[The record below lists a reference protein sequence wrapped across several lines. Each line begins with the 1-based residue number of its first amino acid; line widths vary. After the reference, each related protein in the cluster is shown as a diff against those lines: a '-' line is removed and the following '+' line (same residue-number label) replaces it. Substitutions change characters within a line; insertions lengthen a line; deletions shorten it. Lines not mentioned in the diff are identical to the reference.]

1 MSAGESSG
9 DHHGAAVAGEIRRKL
24 PEARLFGIG
33 GREMAAAGVSR
44 IAGLDEL
51 SVMGGT
57 EVLRRLPGFLR
68 LERRIRRLFVTEDVR
83 LFLPID
89 YPGLNLR
96 LARSARRQGRRVLYY
111 IAPQVWAWREGRA
124 SKLRRDCDR
133 VLTVLPFEGALLERH
148 GVPTDFVGHPLLDA
162 TRATDGGAGA
172 RPPTGS
178 PAATGT
184 PGTVEGRTCGGGR
197 VIGLF
202 PGSRA
207 QEVRCM
213 LPVFAEAARQLAGRH
228 PDLDFIIARPPH
240 LPESLYAGAGF
251 PTAGAREATERS
263 WAALTKSGT
272 ITLELALAG
281 VPMVVG
287 YRMGTVEW
295 AIGRRLVR
303 VSSIVL
309 VNLVAE
315 APVVP
320 EFLQDQLTAE
330 RAAQALEALLRDEA
344 PARREMLRGF
354 DIVRERLGKPGCAA
368 RVARHAIE
376 LLEGPD
382 SESRSGAPC

>member
-1 MSAGESSG
+1 M
-9 DHHGAAVAGEIRRKL
+9 
-24 PEARLFGIG
+24 
-33 GREMAAAGVSR
+33 SR

-68 LERRIRRLFVTEDVR
+68 LERRIRRLFMTEDVR

-124 SKLRRDCDR
+124 AKLRRDCDR
-133 VLTVLPFEGALLERH
+133 VLTVLPFEAALLERH
-148 GVPTDFVGHPLLDA
+148 GVRTDFVGHPLLDA
-162 TRATDGGAGA
+162 TRPPDGGTGAGPRA
-172 RPPTGS
+172 GSTG
-178 PAATGT
+178 PHAASGSSAAS
-184 PGTVEGRTCGGGR
+184 GDRTSGPGR

-213 LPVFAEAARQLAGRH
+213 LPVFAGAARQLARRH

-251 PTAGAREATERS
+251 RTAGAREATARS

-287 YRMGTVEW
+287 YRMGRVEW

-303 VSSIVL
+303 VPSIVL

-320 EFLQDQLTAE
+320 EFLQDRLTAE
-330 RAAQALEALLRDEA
+330 RAAEVLEGLLGEEA
-344 PARREMLRGF
+344 PARREMLRSF
-354 DIVRERLGKPGCAA
+354 EIVRERLGKPGCAR

-376 LLEGPD
+376 LLGDPD
-382 SESRSGAPC
+382 ADGRSGGPC

>member
-1 MSAGESSG
+1 M
-9 DHHGAAVAGEIRRKL
+9 
-24 PEARLFGIG
+24 G
-33 GREMAAAGVSR
+33 GREMEAAGVSR
-44 IAGLDEL
+44 VARLDEL

-124 SKLRRDCDR
+124 GKLRRDCDR
-133 VLTVLPFEGALLERH
+133 VLTVLPFEAALLERH
-148 GVPTDFVGHPLLDA
+148 GVRTDFVGHPLLDA
-162 TRATDGGAGA
+162 TSAPDGGAGA
-172 RPPTGS
+172 HAAMES
-178 PAATGT
+178 PAASE
-184 PGTVEGRTCGGGR
+184 VRASGGDR

-207 QEVRCM
+207 QEVRHM
-213 LPVFAEAARQLAGRH
+213 LPVFAETARRLAGRH

-240 LPESLYAGAGF
+240 LPESLYAAAGF

-287 YRMGTVEW
+287 YRMGRVEW

-303 VSSIVL
+303 VPSIVL

-320 EFLQDQLTAE
+320 EFLQDRLTAE
-330 RAAQALEALLRDEA
+330 QAAEALEGLLREEA

-354 DIVRERLGKPGCAA
+354 GIVRERLGKPGCAA

-376 LLEGPD
+376 LLGDSDSRGRPGGP
-382 SESRSGAPC
+382 C

>member
-1 MSAGESSG
+1 MPAT
-9 DHHGAAVAGEIRRKL
+9 
-24 PEARLFGIG
+24 RLFGIG
-33 GREMAAAGVSR
+33 GREMEAAGVSR

-57 EVLRRLPGFLR
+57 EVLRRLPGFIR

-111 IAPQVWAWREGRA
+111 IAPQVWAWREGRVRN
-124 SKLRRDCDR
+124 LRRDCDR
-133 VLTVLPFEGALLERH
+133 VLTVLPFEAALLKRY
-148 GVPTDFVGHPLLDA
+148 GVRAEFVGHPLLDA
-162 TRATDGGAGA
+162 PDPPEGGDDDGAAPVSRAAAGA
-172 RPPTGS
+172 RTAG
-178 PAATGT
+178 A
-184 PGTVEGRTCGGGR
+184 GR

-207 QEVRCM
+207 QEVRYM
-213 LPVFAEAARQLAGRH
+213 LPVFAAAARRLARRH

-240 LPESLYAGAGF
+240 LPESLYAEAGF
-251 PTAGAREATERS
+251 PTAGAGEATARS

-287 YRMGTVEW
+287 YRMGRVEW

-303 VSSIVL
+303 VPSIVL

-320 EFLQDQLTAE
+320 ELLQDGLTVGQAAE
-330 RAAQALEALLRDEA
+330 ALELLLAEEA

-354 DIVRERLGKPGCAA
+354 NVVRERLGKPGCSARAA
-368 RVARHAIE
+368 EHAIE
-376 LLEGPD
+376 LLAGSQPGRAPD
-382 SESRSGAPC
+382 AAC

>member
-1 MSAGESSG
+1 M
-9 DHHGAAVAGEIRRKL
+9 
-24 PEARLFGIG
+24 
-33 GREMAAAGVSR
+33 SR

-68 LERRIRRLFVTEDVR
+68 LERSIRGLFVTEDVR

-124 SKLRRDCDR
+124 AKLRRDCDR
-133 VLTVLPFEGALLERH
+133 VLTVLPFEAALLERH
-148 GVPTDFVGHPLLDA
+148 GVRTDFVGHPLLDA
-162 TRATDGGAGA
+162 RRPPDGGAGA
-172 RPPTGS
+172 PVVSGS
-178 PAATGT
+178 PAASG
-184 PGTVEGRTCGGGR
+184 VHVSGGDR

-207 QEVRCM
+207 QEVRHM
-213 LPVFAEAARQLAGRH
+213 LPVFAEAARRLAGRH
-228 PDLDFIIARPPH
+228 PDLAFIIARPPH

-281 VPMVVG
+281 VPMIVG
-287 YRMGTVEW
+287 YRMGSVEW

-303 VSSIVL
+303 VPSIVL

-315 APVVP
+315 ASVVP
-320 EFLQDQLTAE
+320 EFLQDRLTAE
-330 RAAQALEALLRDEA
+330 RAAEALEALLREEA

-354 DIVRERLGKPGCAA
+354 DVVRERLGKPGCAA

-376 LLEGPD
+376 LLGDPDAEGPP
-382 SESRSGAPC
+382 GGPC

>member
-1 MSAGESSG
+1 M
-9 DHHGAAVAGEIRRKL
+9 
-24 PEARLFGIG
+24 FGIG
-33 GREMAAAGVSR
+33 GREMEAAGVSR

-68 LERRIRRLFVTEDVR
+68 LERRIRRLLVTEDVR

-124 SKLRRDCDR
+124 GKLRRDCDR
-133 VLTVLPFEGALLERH
+133 VLTVLPFEAALLERH
-148 GVPTDFVGHPLLDA
+148 GVRTDFVGHPLLDA
-162 TRATDGGAGA
+162 THAPDGGAA
-172 RPPTGS
+172 APAAPGS
-178 PAATGT
+178 PG
-184 PGTVEGRTCGGGR
+184 PSGGRTSGGGR
-197 VIGLF
+197 AIGLF

-213 LPVFAEAARQLAGRH
+213 LPVFAEAARQLQGRH

-251 PTAGAREATERS
+251 PTATAREVTDRS

-287 YRMGTVEW
+287 YRMGRVEW

-303 VSSIVL
+303 VPSIVL

-315 APVVP
+315 TPVVQ
-320 EFLQDQLTAE
+320 EFLQDRLTAE
-330 RAAQALEALLRDEA
+330 RAAKALEALLGEEA

-354 DIVRERLGKPGCAA
+354 EIVRDRLGKPGCAA

-376 LLEGPD
+376 LLGEPD
-382 SESRSGAPC
+382 SEHRPGGPC

>member
-1 MSAGESSG
+1 M
-9 DHHGAAVAGEIRRKL
+9 
-24 PEARLFGIG
+24 
-33 GREMAAAGVSR
+33 SR

-68 LERRIRRLFVTEDVR
+68 LERRIRRLFLTEDVR

-111 IAPQVWAWREGRA
+111 IAPQVWAWREGRTA
-124 SKLRRDCDR
+124 KLRRDCDR
-133 VLTVLPFEGALLERH
+133 VLTVLPFEAALLERH

-162 TRATDGGAGA
+162 TRAPDDGA
-172 RPPTGS
+172 RAPAACGS
-178 PAATGT
+178 PAAS
-184 PGTVEGRTCGGGR
+184 GGGTSGGDR

-213 LPVFAEAARQLAGRH
+213 LPVFAEAARQLARRH
-228 PDLDFIIARPPH
+228 PDLDFVIARPPH
-240 LPESLYAGAGF
+240 LPESLYVGAGF

-287 YRMGTVEW
+287 YRMGRVEW

-303 VSSIVL
+303 VPSIVL

-330 RAAQALEALLRDEA
+330 RAAQTLEALLGEEA
-344 PARREMLRGF
+344 PARREMLCGF
-354 DIVRERLGKPGCAA
+354 DTVRERLGKPGCAA

-376 LLEGPD
+376 LLGALD
-382 SESRSGAPC
+382 SEGRPGGPC

>member
-1 MSAGESSG
+1 MAR
-9 DHHGAAVAGEIRRKL
+9 EIRRKL

-33 GREMAAAGVSR
+33 GREMDAAGVST

-68 LERRIRRLFVTEDVR
+68 LERRIRRLFATEDVR

-96 LARSARRQGRRVLYY
+96 LARAARRQGRRVLYY

-124 SKLRRDCDR
+124 RKLRRDCDR
-133 VLTVLPFEGALLERH
+133 VLTVLPFEAALLEGY
-148 GVPTDFVGHPLLDA
+148 GVRATFVGHPLLDE
-162 TRATDGGAGA
+162 TRAPEGGAGV
-172 RPPTGS
+172 G
-178 PAATGT
+178 AAA
-184 PGTVEGRTCGGGR
+184 GRGPSGAGR
-197 VIGLF
+197 VVGLF

-207 QEVRCM
+207 QEVRHM
-213 LPVFAEAARQLAGRH
+213 LPVFAEAARQLARSH
-228 PDLDFIIARPPH
+228 RDLDFIIARPPH
-240 LPESLYAGAGF
+240 LPELLYAEAGF
-251 PTAGAREATERS
+251 PTAGAREVTERS

-287 YRMGTVEW
+287 YRMSRVEW

-303 VSSIVL
+303 VPSIVL

-320 EFLQDQLTAE
+320 EFLQDRLTADG
-330 RAAQALEALLRDEA
+330 AAAAVEALLAEEA
-344 PARREMLRGF
+344 PARRKMLHGF
-354 DIVRERLGKPGCAA
+354 DVVRERLGKPGCAA
-368 RVARHAIE
+368 RVAGHAVG
-376 LLEGPD
+376 LLAGP
-382 SESRSGAPC
+382 ESAHGPGAPC

>member
-1 MSAGESSG
+1 M
-9 DHHGAAVAGEIRRKL
+9 
-24 PEARLFGIG
+24 FGIG
-33 GREMAAAGVSR
+33 GREMEAAGVSR

-124 SKLRRDCDR
+124 GKLRRDCDR
-133 VLTVLPFEGALLERH
+133 VLTVLPFEAALLERH
-148 GVPTDFVGHPLLDA
+148 GVRTDFVGHPLLDA
-162 TRATDGGAGA
+162 THAPDGATGAGSA
-172 RPPTGS
+172 RT
-178 PAATGT
+178 
-184 PGTVEGRTCGGGR
+184 
-197 VIGLF
+197 IGLF

-207 QEVRCM
+207 QEVRYM
-213 LPVFAEAARQLAGRH
+213 LPVFAEAARRLAVRR

-287 YRMGTVEW
+287 YRMGRVEW

-303 VSSIVL
+303 VPSIVL

-315 APVVP
+315 APVVQ
-320 EFLQDQLTAE
+320 EFLQDRLTAE
-330 RAAQALEALLRDEA
+330 RAAEALEALLGEEA
-344 PARREMLRGF
+344 PARRKMLRGF
-354 DIVRERLGKPGCAA
+354 EIVRERLGKPGCAA

-376 LLEGPD
+376 LLGDPD
-382 SESRSGAPC
+382 SEGRRGVPC

>member
-1 MSAGESSG
+1 M
-9 DHHGAAVAGEIRRKL
+9 
-24 PEARLFGIG
+24 RLFGIG
-33 GREMAAAGVSR
+33 GRELEAAGVSR

-68 LERRIRRLFVTEDVR
+68 LQRRIERLFVTEDVR
-83 LFLPID
+83 LLLPID

-124 SKLRRDCDR
+124 RKLRRDCDR
-133 VLTVLPFEGALLERH
+133 VLTVLPFEGPLLERY
-148 GVPTDFVGHPLLDA
+148 GVCTEFVGHPLLDA
-162 TRATDGGAGA
+162 PR
-172 RPPTGS
+172 S
-178 PAATGT
+178 PAAAARGRAA
-184 PGTVEGRTCGGGR
+184 PGACMTDSRR

-207 QEVRCM
+207 QEVRFM
-213 LPVFAEAARQLAGRH
+213 LPVFAEAARQLARRH
-228 PDLDFIIARPPH
+228 RDLDFLVARPPH
-240 LPESLYAGAGF
+240 LPKSLYAGAGF
-251 PTAGAREATERS
+251 PTAGAREVTERS

-287 YRMGTVEW
+287 YRTGGLEW

-303 VSSIVL
+303 IPSIVL

-320 EFLQDQLTAE
+320 EFLQDRLTAE
-330 RAAQALEALLRDEA
+330 RVAAELEGLLGERA
-344 PARREMLRGF
+344 AGRREMLRAF
-354 DIVRERLGKPGCAA
+354 DVVRERLGDPGCAA
-368 RVARHAIE
+368 RVASHAIE
-376 LLEGPD
+376 LLARD
-382 SESRSGAPC
+382 QESPGRLGTPC

>member
-1 MSAGESSG
+1 
-9 DHHGAAVAGEIRRKL
+9 V

-33 GREMAAAGVSR
+33 GPEMDAAGVST

-57 EVLRRLPGFLR
+57 EVLRRLPGFVR

-111 IAPQVWAWREGRA
+111 IAPQVWAWRERRA
-124 SKLRRDCDR
+124 RKLRRDCDR
-133 VLTVLPFEGALLERH
+133 VLTVLPFEAALLERY
-148 GVPTDFVGHPLLDA
+148 GVRTAFVGHPLLDA
-162 TRATDGGAGA
+162 PRVPDGGPRARATPGSGAATAVRPSGAGK
-172 RPPTGS
+172 
-178 PAATGT
+178 
-184 PGTVEGRTCGGGR
+184 

-213 LPVFAEAARQLAGRH
+213 LPVFAEAARELAGRYR
-228 PDLDFIIARPPH
+228 DLDFVIARPQH
-240 LPESLYAGAGF
+240 LPESLYAEAGF

-287 YRMGTVEW
+287 YRMGRVEW

-303 VSSIVL
+303 VPSIVL

-315 APVVP
+315 AQVVP
-320 EFLQDQLTAE
+320 EFLQDRLTAE
-330 RAAQALEALLRDEA
+330 RAAEALETLLAEG
-344 PARREMLRGF
+344 ARARGEMLRGF
-354 DIVRERLGKPGCAA
+354 DVVRERLGKPGCAA
-368 RVARHAIE
+368 RVAGHAIG
-376 LLEGPD
+376 LLGDFDAEGRP
-382 SESRSGAPC
+382 GVPC

>member
-1 MSAGESSG
+1 M
-9 DHHGAAVAGEIRRKL
+9 
-24 PEARLFGIG
+24 
-33 GREMAAAGVSR
+33 SR

-57 EVLRRLPGFLR
+57 EVLRRLPDFLR

-124 SKLRRDCDR
+124 AKLRRDCDR
-133 VLTVLPFEGALLERH
+133 VLTVLPFEAALLERH
-148 GVPTDFVGHPLLDA
+148 GVRADFVGHPLLEA
-162 TRATDGGAGA
+162 TSAPDGGAGA
-172 RPPTGS
+172 PAASGS
-178 PAATGT
+178 PAASG
-184 PGTVEGRTCGGGR
+184 VRAFGGDR

-207 QEVRCM
+207 QEVRCI
-213 LPVFAEAARQLAGRH
+213 LPVFAEAARRLAERH
-228 PDLDFIIARPPH
+228 PDLDFVIARPQH
-240 LPESLYAGAGF
+240 LPEALYAGAGF
-251 PTAGAREATERS
+251 PTAGAREAAERS

-272 ITLELALAG
+272 ITLELALGG

-287 YRMGTVEW
+287 YRMGRVEW

-303 VSSIVL
+303 VPSIVL

-320 EFLQDQLTAE
+320 EFLQDQLTAG
-330 RAAQALEALLRDEA
+330 RAAEAVEALLGEEA

-354 DIVRERLGKPGCAA
+354 EIVRERLGEPGCAA

-376 LLEGPD
+376 LLGDPD
-382 SESRSGAPC
+382 SGGRPGGPC

>member
-1 MSAGESSG
+1 MR
-9 DHHGAAVAGEIRRKL
+9 EIRRKL
-24 PEARLFGIG
+24 PDARLFGIG
-33 GREMAAAGVSR
+33 GREMDAAGVSR
-44 IAGLDEL
+44 LAGLDGL

-68 LERRIRRLFVTEDVR
+68 LERRIRGLFAREDVR

-96 LARSARRQGRRVLYY
+96 LARAARRQGRRVLYY

-124 SKLRRDCDR
+124 RKLRRDCDR
-133 VLTVLPFEGALLERH
+133 VLTVLPFEAALLERH
-148 GVPTDFVGHPLLDA
+148 GVRAEFVGHPLLDA
-162 TRATDGGAGA
+162 SRDPEGASGTRATARAHGAGA
-172 RPPTGS
+172 AGS
-178 PAATGT
+178 GPSGS
-184 PGTVEGRTCGGGR
+184 RR
-197 VIGLF
+197 VVGLF

-207 QEVRCM
+207 QEVRYM
-213 LPVFAEAARQLAGRH
+213 LPVFAEAAQRLARRH
-228 PDLDFIIARPPH
+228 PDLDFIVARPPH
-240 LPESLYAGAGF
+240 IPESLYAEAGL
-251 PTAGAREATERS
+251 PTTGAREATERS

-287 YRMGTVEW
+287 YRMGRVEW

-303 VSSIVL
+303 VPSIVL

-320 EFLQDQLTAE
+320 ELLQDGLTAG
-330 RAAQALEALLRDEA
+330 RAAAAVEALLAEGA

-354 DIVRERLGKPGCAA
+354 EIVRERLGKPGCAA
-368 RVARHAIE
+368 RVAEHAVR
-376 LLEGPD
+376 LLADRESAGGP
-382 SESRSGAPC
+382 GAPC

>member
-1 MSAGESSG
+1 MET
-9 DHHGAAVAGEIRRKL
+9 
-24 PEARLFGIG
+24 
-33 GREMAAAGVSR
+33 AGVWR
-44 IAGLDEL
+44 LAGLDEL
-51 SVMGGT
+51 SVMGGM

-68 LERRIRRLFVTEDVR
+68 LERRIRRLFVMEDVR

-124 SKLRRDCDR
+124 RRLRRDCDR
-133 VLTVLPFEGALLERH
+133 VLTVLPFEAALLERY
-148 GVPTDFVGHPLLDA
+148 GVRTEFVGHPLLDETPA
-162 TRATDGGAGA
+162 LEGGAGVH
-172 RPPTGS
+172 
-178 PAATGT
+178 AASGL
-184 PGTVEGRTCGGGR
+184 RTSGAGR
-197 VIGLF
+197 VVGLF

-213 LPVFAEAARQLAGRH
+213 LPVFAEAARRLARRH
-228 PDLDFIIARPPH
+228 RDLDFIIARPPH
-240 LPESLYAGAGF
+240 LPEALYAEAGF

-287 YRMGTVEW
+287 YRMGRAEW
-295 AIGRRLVR
+295 AVGRRLVR
-303 VSSIVL
+303 VPSIVL

-320 EFLQDQLTAE
+320 EFLQEGLTAG
-330 RAAQALEALLRDEA
+330 RAAAALEALLPEQA

-354 DIVRERLGKPGCAA
+354 DVVRERLGKPGCAA
-368 RVARHAIE
+368 RVGAHAVD
-376 LLEGPD
+376 LLAGRGPRAD
-382 SESRSGAPC
+382 PGSRRRSGAPC

>member
-1 MSAGESSG
+1 M
-9 DHHGAAVAGEIRRKL
+9 
-24 PEARLFGIG
+24 
-33 GREMAAAGVSR
+33 SR

-68 LERRIRRLFVTEDVR
+68 LERRIRRLFMTEDVR

-124 SKLRRDCDR
+124 AKLRRDCDR
-133 VLTVLPFEGALLERH
+133 VLTVLPFEAALLERH
-148 GVPTDFVGHPLLDA
+148 GVRTDFVGHPLLDA
-162 TRATDGGAGA
+162 TRAPGGGAGA
-172 RPPTGS
+172 GRPS
-178 PAATGT
+178 
-184 PGTVEGRTCGGGR
+184 GGR

-207 QEVRCM
+207 QEVRHM
-213 LPVFAEAARQLAGRH
+213 LPAFAETARRLAGRH
-228 PDLDFIIARPPH
+228 PDLEFIIARPPH

-251 PTAGAREATERS
+251 PTAGAREATARS

-281 VPMVVG
+281 VPMIVG
-287 YRMGTVEW
+287 YRMGRVEW

-303 VSSIVL
+303 VPSIVL

-320 EFLQDQLTAE
+320 EFLQDRLTAE
-330 RAAQALEALLRDEA
+330 RAAEALEGLLGEEA

-354 DIVRERLGKPGCAA
+354 EIVRERLGKPGCAG

-376 LLEGPD
+376 LLGDPDAEGRP
-382 SESRSGAPC
+382 GGPC

>member
-1 MSAGESSG
+1 M
-9 DHHGAAVAGEIRRKL
+9 
-24 PEARLFGIG
+24 
-33 GREMAAAGVSR
+33 SR

-68 LERRIRRLFVTEDVR
+68 LESRIRRLFATEDVR

-96 LARSARRQGRRVLYY
+96 LARTARRQGRRVLYY

-124 SKLRRDCDR
+124 AKLRRDCDR
-133 VLTVLPFEGALLERH
+133 VLTVLPFEAALLERH
-148 GVPTDFVGHPLLDA
+148 GVRTDFVGHPLLDA
-162 TRATDGGAGA
+162 TRAPDGGAGA
-172 RPPTGS
+172 PAASGS
-178 PAATGT
+178 PAACGVRAS
-184 PGTVEGRTCGGGR
+184 GGDRT
-197 VIGLF
+197 IGLF

-207 QEVRCM
+207 QEVRHL
-213 LPVFAEAARQLAGRH
+213 LPVFAEAARRLAGRH
-228 PDLDFIIARPPH
+228 PDLDFIVARPPH

-263 WAALTKSGT
+263 RAALTKSGT

-287 YRMGTVEW
+287 YRMGRVEW

-303 VSSIVL
+303 VPSIVL
-309 VNLVAE
+309 VNLLAE

-320 EFLQDQLTAE
+320 EFLQDRLTAE
-330 RAAQALEALLRDEA
+330 RAAEALEPLLGEES
-344 PARREMLRGF
+344 PARRAMLRGF
-354 DIVRERLGKPGCAA
+354 EVVRERLGKPGCAA

-376 LLEGPD
+376 LLGDPDAEGRP
-382 SESRSGAPC
+382 GGPC

>member
-1 MSAGESSG
+1 M
-9 DHHGAAVAGEIRRKL
+9 
-24 PEARLFGIG
+24 
-33 GREMAAAGVSR
+33 SR

-124 SKLRRDCDR
+124 GKLRRDCDR
-133 VLTVLPFEGALLERH
+133 VLTVLPFEAALLERH
-148 GVPTDFVGHPLLDA
+148 GVRTHFVGHPLLDA
-162 TRATDGGAGA
+162 MHATDGGAGA
-172 RPPTGS
+172 GPPTVS
-178 PAATGT
+178 PAATGAM
-184 PGTVEGRTCGGGR
+184 GGRTSGGRR

-213 LPVFAEAARQLAGRH
+213 LPVFAEAARQLARRH
-228 PDLDFIIARPPH
+228 PDLDFVIARPPH

-251 PTAGAREATERS
+251 PTAGAREATEQS

-303 VSSIVL
+303 VPSIVL

-320 EFLQDQLTAE
+320 EFLQDRLTAE
-330 RAAQALEALLRDEA
+330 RAAPALEALLGEKA

-354 DIVRERLGKPGCAA
+354 DIVRERLGQPGCAV
-368 RVARHAIE
+368 RVARHALE
-376 LLEGPD
+376 LLADPD
-382 SESRSGAPC
+382 SDGRPGAPC

>member
-1 MSAGESSG
+1 MFISAGEASG
-9 DHHGAAVAGEIRRKL
+9 DHHGAAVAREIRREL
-24 PEARLFGIG
+24 PRVRLFGIG
-33 GREMAAAGVSR
+33 GREMEAAGVSR

-68 LERRIRRLFVTEDVR
+68 LERTIERRFVTEDVR

-124 SKLRRDCDR
+124 RKLRRDCDR
-133 VLTVLPFEGALLERH
+133 VLTVLPFEAALLERY
-148 GVPTDFVGHPLLDA
+148 GVQTEFVGHPLLDTHRVPGA
-162 TRATDGGAGA
+162 AAKARAASGACISGA
-172 RPPTGS
+172 
-178 PAATGT
+178 
-184 PGTVEGRTCGGGR
+184 ER

-202 PGSRA
+202 PGSRE
-207 QEVRCM
+207 QEVRFM
-213 LPVFAEAARQLAGRH
+213 LPVFAEAARQLARRH
-228 PDLDFIIARPPH
+228 RDLDFLIARPPH

-251 PTAGAREATERS
+251 PTAGAREVTERS
-263 WAALTKSGT
+263 RAALTKSGT
-272 ITLELALAG
+272 VTLELALAG

-287 YRMGTVEW
+287 YRTGRLEW

-303 VSSIVL
+303 VPSIVL

-320 EFLQDQLTAE
+320 EFLQDRLTAE
-330 RAAQALEALLRDEA
+330 RAAAALEGLIGDGAA
-344 PARREMLRGF
+344 GRREMLRGF
-354 DIVRERLGKPGCAA
+354 DVVRERLGEPGCAA

-376 LLEGPD
+376 LLATD
-382 SESRSGAPC
+382 LESPGHPGTPC

>member
-1 MSAGESSG
+1 MPG
-9 DHHGAAVAGEIRRKL
+9 
-24 PEARLFGIG
+24 ARLFGIG
-33 GREMAAAGVSR
+33 GREMEAAGVSR
-44 IAGLDEL
+44 LAGLDEL

-68 LERRIRRLFVTEDVR
+68 LERRIRRLFTTEDVR

-96 LARSARRQGRRVLYY
+96 LARAARRQGRGVLYY

-124 SKLRRDCDR
+124 RKLRRDCDR
-133 VLTVLPFEGALLERH
+133 VLTVLPFEAALLERY
-148 GVPTDFVGHPLLDA
+148 GVRTEFVGHPLLDE
-162 TRATDGGAGA
+162 TRAPRSGAAARAAAGRRPSGA
-172 RPPTGS
+172 R
-178 PAATGT
+178 
-184 PGTVEGRTCGGGR
+184 R
-197 VIGLF
+197 VVGLF

-213 LPVFAEAARQLAGRH
+213 LPVFAEAARRLARRH
-228 PDLDFIIARPPH
+228 RDLDFIIARPPH
-240 LPESLYAGAGF
+240 LPEALYAEAGF
-251 PTAGAREATERS
+251 PTTGAREATERS

-287 YRMGTVEW
+287 YRMSRVEW

-303 VSSIVL
+303 VPSIVL

-320 EFLQDQLTAE
+320 ELLQDRLTAA
-330 RAAQALEALLRDEA
+330 RAAEAIEGLLAEEA
-344 PARREMLRGF
+344 PARRDMLRGF
-354 DIVRERLGKPGCAA
+354 DVVRERLGEPGCAA
-368 RVARHAIE
+368 RVARHAIQ
-376 LLEGPD
+376 LLAEPD
-382 SESRSGAPC
+382 SEDPPGAAC

>member
-1 MSAGESSG
+1 M
-9 DHHGAAVAGEIRRKL
+9 D
-24 PEARLFGIG
+24 
-33 GREMAAAGVSR
+33 AAGVSR

-51 SVMGGT
+51 SVMGGA

-68 LERRIRRLFVTEDVR
+68 LERRIRRLFVTENVR

-124 SKLRRDCDR
+124 RKLRRDCDR
-133 VLTVLPFEGALLERH
+133 VLTVLPFEAALLERY
-148 GVPTDFVGHPLLDA
+148 GVCTDFVSHPLLDA
-162 TRATDGGAGA
+162 PHAPDGGPGARATTGPGAPIGV
-172 RPPTGS
+172 RPS
-178 PAATGT
+178 GT
-184 PGTVEGRTCGGGR
+184 GR

-207 QEVRCM
+207 QEVRCL
-213 LPVFAEAARQLAGRH
+213 LPVFAEAARELARRH
-228 PDLDFIIARPPH
+228 RDLDFIIARPPH
-240 LPESLYAGAGF
+240 LPESLYAEAGF
-251 PTAGAREATERS
+251 PTTGAREATERS

-287 YRMGTVEW
+287 YRMGRVEW

-303 VSSIVL
+303 VPSIVL

-320 EFLQDQLTAE
+320 EFLQDRLTAE
-330 RAAQALEALLRDEA
+330 RAAAALATLLDEGA

-354 DIVRERLGKPGCAA
+354 DVVRERLGKPGCAS
-368 RVARHAIE
+368 RVARHAIG
-376 LLEGPD
+376 LLADLD
-382 SESRSGAPC
+382 SGGRPGVPC

>member
-1 MSAGESSG
+1 M
-9 DHHGAAVAGEIRRKL
+9 
-24 PEARLFGIG
+24 FGIG
-33 GREMAAAGVSR
+33 GREMEAAGVSR

-124 SKLRRDCDR
+124 AKLRRDCDR
-133 VLTVLPFEGALLERH
+133 VLTVLPFEAALLERH
-148 GVPTDFVGHPLLDA
+148 GVRTGFVGHPLLDA
-162 TRATDGGAGA
+162 TSAPDGGAGA
-172 RPPTGS
+172 PAGIGS
-178 PAATGT
+178 PAASG
-184 PGTVEGRTCGGGR
+184 VRASGGDR

-207 QEVRCM
+207 QEVRYM
-213 LPVFAEAARQLAGRH
+213 LPAFAEAARQLAGRH

-251 PTAGAREATERS
+251 PTTTAREAAGRS

-287 YRMGTVEW
+287 YRMARLEW

-303 VSSIVL
+303 VPSIVL

-320 EFLQDQLTAE
+320 EFLQDRLTAE
-330 RAAQALEALLRDEA
+330 RAAGALEGLLREEA

-354 DIVRERLGKPGCAA
+354 EIVRERLGKPGCAA
-368 RVARHAIE
+368 RVAGHAIE
-376 LLEGPD
+376 LLGDLDAEGRP
-382 SESRSGAPC
+382 GAPC

>member
-1 MSAGESSG
+1 ME
-9 DHHGAAVAGEIRRKL
+9 
-24 PEARLFGIG
+24 
-33 GREMAAAGVSR
+33 AAGVSR

-68 LERRIRRLFVTEDVR
+68 LERRIRRLFLTEDVR

-111 IAPQVWAWREGRA
+111 IAPQVWAWRERRA
-124 SKLRRDCDR
+124 AKLRRDCDR
-133 VLTVLPFEGALLERH
+133 VLTVLPFEAALLERH
-148 GVPTDFVGHPLLDA
+148 GVRTDFVGHPLLDA
-162 TRATDGGAGA
+162 TRAPDGGAGGG
-172 RPPTGS
+172 PPAGS
-178 PAATGT
+178 PAETAAMG
-184 PGTVEGRTCGGGR
+184 GRTSCGGR

-228 PDLDFIIARPPH
+228 PALDFVIARPPH

-287 YRMGTVEW
+287 YRMGRVEW

-303 VSSIVL
+303 VPSIVL

-320 EFLQDQLTAE
+320 EFLQDRLTAE
-330 RAAQALEALLRDEA
+330 RAAQALEALLGEEA

-354 DIVRERLGKPGCAA
+354 DTVRERLGKPGCAA

-376 LLEGPD
+376 LLGGLD
-382 SESRSGAPC
+382 SEGRPGGPC

>member
-1 MSAGESSG
+1 M
-9 DHHGAAVAGEIRRKL
+9 
-24 PEARLFGIG
+24 FGIG
-33 GREMAAAGVSR
+33 GREMEVAGVSR

-124 SKLRRDCDR
+124 AKLRRDCDR
-133 VLTVLPFEGALLERH
+133 VLTVLPFEAALLERH
-148 GVPTDFVGHPLLDA
+148 GVRAEFVGHPLLDA
-162 TRATDGGAGA
+162 THAPDGAAGAG
-172 RPPTGS
+172 P
-178 PAATGT
+178 
-184 PGTVEGRTCGGGR
+184 GRT
-197 VIGLF
+197 IGLF

-213 LPVFAEAARQLAGRH
+213 LPVFAEAARQLAVRR

-251 PTAGAREATERS
+251 PTATAREATERS

-287 YRMGTVEW
+287 YRMGRVEW
-295 AIGRRLVR
+295 AVGRRLVR
-303 VSSIVL
+303 VPSIVL

-315 APVVP
+315 APVVQ
-320 EFLQDQLTAE
+320 EFLQDRLTAE
-330 RAAQALEALLRDEA
+330 RAAEALEALLGEEA
-344 PARREMLRGF
+344 PARRKMLRGF
-354 DIVRERLGKPGCAA
+354 EIVRERLGKPGCAA

-376 LLEGPD
+376 LLGDPD
-382 SESRSGAPC
+382 SEGRRGVPC

>member
-1 MSAGESSG
+1 MPDA
-9 DHHGAAVAGEIRRKL
+9 K
-24 PEARLFGIG
+24 LFGIG
-33 GREMAAAGVSR
+33 GREMDAAGVSR
-44 IAGLDEL
+44 LAGLDEL

-57 EVLRRLPGFLR
+57 EVLRRLPDFLR

-124 SKLRRDCDR
+124 RKLQRDCDR
-133 VLTVLPFEGALLERH
+133 VLTVLPFEAALLERY
-148 GVPTDFVGHPLLDA
+148 GVHAEFVGHPLLDE
-162 TRATDGGAGA
+162 TRAPEGGPGVRAPA
-172 RPPTGS
+172 RHPTG
-178 PAATGT
+178 T
-184 PGTVEGRTCGGGR
+184 GR
-197 VIGLF
+197 VVGLF

-207 QEVRCM
+207 QEVRYM
-213 LPVFAEAARQLAGRH
+213 LPVFAEAARHLARRH
-228 PDLDFIIARPPH
+228 RDLDFIVARPPH
-240 LPESLYAGAGF
+240 LPESLYVEAGF
-251 PTAGAREATERS
+251 PTAGAREATARS

-287 YRMGTVEW
+287 YRMGRLEW

-303 VSSIVL
+303 VPSIVL

-320 EFLQDQLTAE
+320 EFLQDGLTAGG
-330 RAAQALEALLRDEA
+330 AAAALEALLADGA

-354 DIVRERLGKPGCAA
+354 DVVRERLGRPGCSARAA
-368 RVARHAIE
+368 EHAIE
-376 LLEGPD
+376 LVAGDP
-382 SESRSGAPC
+382 SGRGTGAAC

>member
-1 MSAGESSG
+1 M
-9 DHHGAAVAGEIRRKL
+9 D
-24 PEARLFGIG
+24 
-33 GREMAAAGVSR
+33 AAGVSR
-44 IAGLDEL
+44 IAALDEL

-124 SKLRRDCDR
+124 GRLRRDCDR
-133 VLTVLPFEGALLERH
+133 VLTVLPFEAALLERH
-148 GVPTDFVGHPLLDA
+148 GVRTDFVGHPLLDA
-162 TRATDGGAGA
+162 MHAPDGGTGAGPRA
-172 RPPTGS
+172 GSTGAPAASGS
-178 PAATGT
+178 PAASG
-184 PGTVEGRTCGGGR
+184 GRTSGPGR

-240 LPESLYAGAGF
+240 LPESLYAEAGF

-287 YRMGTVEW
+287 YRMGRVEW

-303 VSSIVL
+303 VPSIVL

-320 EFLQDQLTAE
+320 EFLQDRLTAE
-330 RAAQALEALLRDEA
+330 RAAAALEALLGEEA
-344 PARREMLRGF
+344 TARGEMLRGF
-354 DIVRERLGKPGCAA
+354 DIVRARLGKPGCAR

-376 LLEGPD
+376 LLARPD
-382 SESRSGAPC
+382 SGGRPGAPC

>member
-1 MSAGESSG
+1 M
-9 DHHGAAVAGEIRRKL
+9 D
-24 PEARLFGIG
+24 
-33 GREMAAAGVSR
+33 AAGVSR

-68 LERRIRRLFVTEDVR
+68 LERRIRSLFVTEDVR

-96 LARSARRQGRRVLYY
+96 LARSARRQRRRVLYY

-124 SKLRRDCDR
+124 RKLRRDCDR
-133 VLTVLPFEGALLERH
+133 VLTVLPFEAALLARH
-148 GVPTDFVGHPLLDA
+148 GVRADFVGHPLLDA
-162 TRATDGGAGA
+162 THAPDGGAG
-172 RPPTGS
+172 PGVTTGS
-178 PAATGT
+178 GVTM
-184 PGTVEGRTCGGGR
+184 GGR
-197 VIGLF
+197 PSDSRRMIGLF
-202 PGSRA
+202 PGSRE

-213 LPVFAEAARQLAGRH
+213 LPVFAETARELAGRH
-228 PDLDFIIARPPH
+228 RDLDFIIARPPH
-240 LPESLYAGAGF
+240 LPESLYAEAGF
-251 PTAGAREATERS
+251 PTAGAREATARS

-287 YRMGTVEW
+287 YRMGRVEW

-303 VSSIVL
+303 VPSIVL

-320 EFLQDQLTAE
+320 EFLQDGLTAE
-330 RAAQALEALLRDEA
+330 RAAAALETLLEEGA
-344 PARREMLRGF
+344 PARREMLHGF
-354 DIVRERLGKPGCAA
+354 DVVRERLGQPGCAT

-376 LLEGPD
+376 LLPDPD
-382 SESRSGAPC
+382 SEGRPGPPC